1 MWWDIIKRDTDE
13 ILLDAIYLLQ
23 SGIFRNKIEYWENQF
38 KEFPLKE
45 TMMKIVSALQGSSEY
60 KQGIPEFGMMVIEY
74 EKLLGELSDLALGSQ
89 GETVPPQVESGEAGQ
104 VDPNYTLMG
113 EANEDAPFSDRYR
126 EKYT

>member
-60 KQGIPEFGMMVIEY
+60 KQGIPEFRMMVIEY
-74 EKLLGELSDLALGSQ
+74 EKLLGELSDLALGPQ
-89 GETVPPQVESGEAGQ
+89 GEAGQPQVESGQ
-104 VDPNYTLMG
+104 VKPNYLSIVETD
-113 EANEDAPFSDRYR
+113 EDAPFSDRYR
-126 EKYT
+126 EEYT